1 MRAAAVS
8 PGRGASLTRVSKAAT
23 LQGLEPVSQGK
34 VRDIYDAGD
43 GRLLMVA
50 SDRISTYDVVHP
62 TPIPDK
68 GKVLAGLSVFWFE
81 RTEQICPNHLAS
93 FTEVPEEVR
102 GRGLLVE
109 KLEMVPVE
117 CVVRGYITGSGWKDY
132 QRSGEICGI
141 GLPDGLV
148 ESQQLPE
155 PIFTPATKAEVGDH
169 DENVDFDR
177 AAEIVGDRP
186 LLEELRRL
194 SIELYSFA
202 ADHARER
209 GIILADTKFE
219 FGRRADGT
227 IVLGD
232 EVLTP
237 DSSRY
242 WPADGYEPGRGQPS
256 FDKQYVRDWASGSGW
271 DKSPPAPPLPDDV
284 IARTRELYVDAYDR
298 ITGEPFDRWLERSS
312 ARSAARASAGR
323 APEQDLS

>member
-1 MRAAAVS
+1 VSESAALIA
-8 PGRGASLTRVSKAAT
+8 
-23 LQGLEPVSQGK
+23 QGK
-34 VRDIYDAGD
+34 VRDIYDAGAD
-43 GRLLMVA
+43 RLLLVA

-68 GKVLAGLSVFWFE
+68 GKVLTGLTAFWLD
-81 RTEQICPNHLAS
+81 RTADICPNHLIS
-93 FTEVPEEVR
+93 YTDVPKQHR
-102 GRGLLVE
+102 GRAMLVE

-132 QRSGEICGI
+132 QANGAVCGI
-141 GLPDGLV
+141 ELPPGLR
-148 ESQQLPE
+148 ESEQLPE
-155 PIFTPATKAEVGDH
+155 PIFTPATKAELGDH

-194 SIELYSFA
+194 SIAIYRLGAE
-202 ADHARER
+202 HARES

-219 FGRRADGT
+219 FGRRPDGT

-237 DSSRY
+237 DSSRF

-256 FDKQYVRDWASGSGW
+256 FDKQYVRDWASSSGW
-271 DKSPPAPPLPDDV
+271 DKTPPAPELPDDV
-284 IARTRELYVDAYDR
+284 VQQTRALYVEAYER
-298 ITGEPFDRWLERSS
+298 IVGEPFEAWLERS
-312 ARSAARASAGR
+312 A
-323 APEQDLS
+323 

>member
-1 MRAAAVS
+1 VSESAALIA
-8 PGRGASLTRVSKAAT
+8 
-23 LQGLEPVSQGK
+23 QGK
-34 VRDIYDAGD
+34 VRDIYDAGAD
-43 GRLLMVA
+43 RLLLVA

-68 GKVLAGLSVFWFE
+68 GKVLTGLTAFWLD
-81 RTEQICPNHLAS
+81 RTADICPNHLIS
-93 FTEVPEEVR
+93 YTDVPEQHR
-102 GRGLLVE
+102 GRAMLVE

-132 QRSGEICGI
+132 QANGAVCGI
-141 GLPDGLV
+141 ELPPGLR
-148 ESQQLPE
+148 ESEQLPE
-155 PIFTPATKAEVGDH
+155 PIFTPATKAELGDH

-194 SIELYSFA
+194 SIAIYRLGTN
-202 ADHARER
+202 HARES

-219 FGRRADGT
+219 FGRRPDGT

-237 DSSRY
+237 DSSRF

-256 FDKQYVRDWASGSGW
+256 FDKQYVRDWASSSGW
-271 DKSPPAPPLPDDV
+271 DKTPPAPELPDDV
-284 IARTRELYVDAYDR
+284 VQQTRALYVEAYER
-298 ITGEPFDRWLERSS
+298 IVGEPFEAWLERS
-312 ARSAARASAGR
+312 A
-323 APEQDLS
+323 